1 MNDFER
7 RIRNLAPVKREHV
20 VMLMRS
26 QRQHIAK
33 KARDEKLNAKGQG
46 LLKMASYALLM
57 DGLDVEEH
65 GTTPLR
71 ELFDE

>member
-26 QRQHIAK
+26 QRQRLAK
-33 KARDEKLNAKGQG
+33 EAHKLNPKGHE
-46 LLKMASYALLM
+46 LLRKASYALLM

-65 GTTPLR
+65 GCTPLR
-71 ELFDE
+71 ELDV